1 MLCLHHTLLLQ
12 SPEHHSW
19 PSGKFDSC
27 IELELLNL
35 AVVVAAADAIPTLCP
50 PTTVARTNS
59 WPSAAAFF
67 PRVGRAIDW
76 LVLMRV
82 MLYFPSRC
90 LAPGL
95 SRCLRRKF
103 LATPSALVP
112 RLSCYR
118 CWTYSHHCQIPD
130 RNRRKDHGTENFG
143 GFVYVLDRFP
153 QRELGLWV
161 FMCTIIMASLPCT
174 GPDLLS
180 IGQSNRY
187 ICLAS
192 QCTQRMATHFCLAL
206 ANQEAHF
213 CLALLSIAPHFAYCI
228 APQRS
233 ALQRSYTHTHG
244 FCTP

>member
-1 MLCLHHTLLLQ
+1 MLSLHHTLLLQ

-103 LATPSALVP
+103 LATPSALDP
-112 RLSCYR
+112 RLSCCR
-118 CWTYSHHCQIPD
+118 CCHQVAQPRLAWRLFSA
-130 RNRRKDHGTENFG
+130 
-143 GFVYVLDRFP
+143 VYEMFRL
-153 QRELGLWV
+153 
-161 FMCTIIMASLPCT
+161 C
-174 GPDLLS
+174 LLCDDES
-180 IGQSNRY
+180 D
-187 ICLAS
+187 C
-192 QCTQRMATHFCLAL
+192 
-206 ANQEAHF
+206 
-213 CLALLSIAPHFAYCI
+213 
-228 APQRS
+228 
-233 ALQRSYTHTHG
+233 
-244 FCTP
+244 